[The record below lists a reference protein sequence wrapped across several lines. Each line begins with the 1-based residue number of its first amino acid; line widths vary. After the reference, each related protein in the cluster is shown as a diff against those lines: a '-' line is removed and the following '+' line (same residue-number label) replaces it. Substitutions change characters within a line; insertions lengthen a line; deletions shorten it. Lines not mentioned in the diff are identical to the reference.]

1 MKEMVLIMLPAVKT
15 HGYFIAEIK
24 SMNKE
29 FEGLTTAIVSLKIRE
44 MWEKETWEV
53 KELFSALSRLAE
65 KRHIEQYG
73 KNYRYQPVHM
83 KKSKPNQQNKRN
95 KRKVKKI
102 NKKLNNCEFFTT
114 TLDYFAKS
122 APENETM
129 KSPPSNDNRD
139 INDTDSTS
147 NNTSDNTSENFLPP
161 IEYDRNN
168 NIWQDP
174 IYNLS

>member
-1 MKEMVLIMLPAVKT
+1 MKTSFINLIINLISKLKNGTNNAPRRQNAWIL
-15 HGYFIAEIK
+15 YRRDK

-95 KRKVKKI
+95 KRK
-102 NKKLNNCEFFTT
+102 
-114 TLDYFAKS
+114 
-122 APENETM
+122 
-129 KSPPSNDNRD
+129 
-139 INDTDSTS
+139 
-147 NNTSDNTSENFLPP
+147 
-161 IEYDRNN
+161 
-168 NIWQDP
+168 
-174 IYNLS
+174 

>member
-1 MKEMVLIMLPAVKT
+1 
-15 HGYFIAEIK
+15 
-24 SMNKE
+24 
-29 FEGLTTAIVSLKIRE
+29 
-44 MWEKETWEV
+44 
-53 KELFSALSRLAE
+53 
-65 KRHIEQYG
+65 
-73 KNYRYQPVHM
+73 M

-174 IYNLS
+174 ILQFKLNDEYSFVNNFIEIDETNEINEKNEFNENTDIETYGIFS